1 MLDCLKESFLT
12 ILFIKIVSDKLQ
24 FLKLQYFNIPER
36 NCDCERSQSLKS
48 ACLILAP
55 IKLRLIK
62 SEPLKLTH
70 SKLEPANEE
79 NCKLEFLNVVF
90 LNVQNSK
97 KDVLNVVKLKLQLI
111 NSICEKK
118 HAVKLFL
125 EKSLEYT
132 CASLT
137 FKLLILLFEN
147 RFSFIVP

>member
-1 MLDCLKESFLT
+1 MFL
-12 ILFIKIVSDKLQ
+12 IKTAPRKSQLLNFTCFSIAEKKCVL
-24 FLKLQYFNIPER
+24 
-36 NCDCERSQSLKS
+36 ERSQSLKS

-79 NCKLEFLNVVF
+79 NCKLESLNVVF